1 VILREATVD
10 DVDDILAIT
19 ETVAAEG
26 RWIGRELPLNAGV
39 TRQRILGSIDN
50 PDHLSLVAIEA
61 DDPAE
66 SAPLSRGRVI
76 GQLHVGVA
84 PYGVGSLGMLLVPDS
99 RGQGFGRRMVD
110 EAIAWARARG
120 DVHKLELQVWP
131 HNEAALRLYR
141 GCGFEQEGYLRD
153 HYRRR
158 NGELW
163 DAIVMGLQ
171 LR

>member
-19 ETVAAEG
+19 ESVAAEG
-26 RWIGRELPLNAGV
+26 RWIGRELPLDASV
-39 TRQRILGSIDN
+39 TRERILGSIDN
-50 PDHLSLVAIEA
+50 PNHLSLVAIEA
-61 DDPAE
+61 DDSAE
-66 SAPLSRGRVI
+66 SELTSRGRVI
-76 GQLHVGVA
+76 GQLHIGVA
-84 PYGVGSLGMLLVPDS
+84 PFGVGSLGMLLVPDS
-99 RGQGFGRRMVD
+99 RGQGIGRQMMD
-110 EAIAWARARG
+110 HAIGWARARD
-120 DVHKLELQVWP
+120 DVHKLDLQVWP

-158 NGELW
+158 NGEFW
-163 DAIVMGLQ
+163 DAIVMGLP